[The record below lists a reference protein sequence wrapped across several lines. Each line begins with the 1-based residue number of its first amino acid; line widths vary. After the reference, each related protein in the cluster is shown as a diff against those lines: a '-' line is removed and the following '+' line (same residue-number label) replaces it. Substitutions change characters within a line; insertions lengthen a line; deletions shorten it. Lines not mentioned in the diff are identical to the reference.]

1 MRLSDDEVRH
11 RFEAFAANQRAL
23 MSHPPG
29 APNALFVPDVWLFVS
44 ELARDL
50 QAPPTGE
57 EVAKAREDLIEAI
70 GELAAE
76 GYSLGMAEG
85 SYLPDHLEIKSL
97 AASRDE
103 SREECVSAIDK
114 FGSACAAAARAESGK
129 REPTDATES
138 EAFCALKN
146 RLTDLLNS
154 HGHYREMTAYQGALE
169 RYREAVA
176 SEARRRSR
184 KAADVLKR
192 LETALANDTTLPT
205 VHLEELG
212 TYFHCKIVEC
222 AGARRTVEVAEKTLE
237 GAIAAAIDQLAA
249 ETGRR

>member
-1 MRLSDDEVRH
+1 MRLSDEKIRQ
-11 RFEAFAANQRAL
+11 RFAEHFAAL
-23 MSHPPG
+23 SLVDDSDG
-29 APNALFVPDVWLFVS
+29 AKWVSVEDACAFVLQ
-44 ELARDL
+44 LASDL

-70 GELAAE
+70 GELASE

-85 SYLPDHLEIKSL
+85 SDLPDHLEIKSL

-114 FGSACAAAARAESGK
+114 FGAACFAAGRAESGNC
-129 REPTDATES
+129 EPTDATES

-146 RLTDLLNS
+146 RLADLLNS

-184 KAADVLKR
+184 
-192 LETALANDTTLPT
+192 E
-205 VHLEELG
+205 
-212 TYFHCKIVEC
+212 
-222 AGARRTVEVAEKTLE
+222 
-237 GAIAAAIDQLAA
+237 AA
-249 ETGRR
+249 ETKNRPQRKDHA

>member
-57 EVAKAREDLIEAI
+57 EVEFAAACLNDAVDDLRRGCLDTREN
-70 GELAAE
+70 LAAHVGE
-76 GYSLGMAEG
+76 R
-85 SYLPDHLEIKSL
+85 I
-97 AASRDE
+97 RDY
-103 SREECVSAIDK
+103 
-114 FGSACAAAARAESGK
+114 GSACAAAARAESGK

-138 EAFCALKN
+138 EAFCALQN

-222 AGARRTVEVAEKTLE
+222 AGARRTVKVAEKTLE
-237 GAIAAAIDQLAA
+237 GAISSALDQLA
-249 ETGRR
+249 ETGGGRR

>member
-29 APNALFVPDVWLFVS
+29 APNALYVQDVRHFVS
-44 ELARDL
+44 GLAADL

-57 EVAKAREDLIEAI
+57 EVAKAREDLIGAI

-85 SYLPDHLEIKSL
+85 SDLPDHLEIKSL

-114 FGSACAAAARAESGK
+114 FGAACASAARAEAGN

-146 RLTDLLNS
+146 RLREIARANS
-154 HGHYREMTAYQGALE
+154 ELGFPVTVIDEEGDYRETWIRG
-169 RYREAVA
+169 
-176 SEARRRSR
+176 
-184 KAADVLKR
+184 R
-192 LETALANDTTLPT
+192 L
-205 VHLEELG
+205 
-212 TYFHCKIVEC
+212 I
-222 AGARRTVEVAEKTLE
+222 
-237 GAIAAAIDQLAA
+237 AA
-249 ETGRR
+249 ETKKGR